1 MDTKQRNTIVAII
14 TIVLILT
21 VMFFAQRQSHL
32 VRQLQGPIE
41 GTDSVVTVD
50 NRLSVV
56 SKNNHVYTWQW
67 NDLSIWPV
75 VARLQ
80 AQAVMPI
87 ASEKIV
93 YIPSADFSG
102 LIMTDLKGQ
111 KEIARLQQSYGVE
124 CKKIKTSQNDKFG
137 VVSMFFKEGM
147 QKGWF
152 KLAVFDSELKGLS
165 FVFQKD
171 TDAEDFLLCD
181 FTITNDGNLLA
192 GAGEKGQAWIFV
204 TDVNNGN
211 VLWDRTFDEYGRFT
225 SVEFSPDD
233 KTLFAAEKTRHIL
246 VFDTAT
252 GQLLNKFAMDEYQT
266 VAHLKQNISC
276 IAISPDGNILAAD
289 TEPAGAIW
297 LWDITSGRQ
306 IGTLPVG
313 SGLIVSGIAF
323 SPDSQY
329 LATSCMVSPEIR
341 VWKVP
346 KTANVSK

>member
-1 MDTKQRNTIVAII
+1 MDTKQRNTIVVII

-56 SKNNHVYTWQW
+56 SKNNHVYIWQW

-93 YIPSADFSG
+93 YIPSADYSG

-124 CKKIKTSQNDKFG
+124 CKKIKTSQNGKFG
-137 VVSMFFKEGM
+137 VLSILFKEGA

-152 KLAVFDSELKGLS
+152 KLGLFDSDLKDMS

-171 TDAEDFLLCD
+171 ASAEDFLLYD
-181 FTITNDGNLLA
+181 FAIANDGNFLA
-192 GAGEKGQAWIFV
+192 GAGKKGQAWIFV
-204 TDVNNGN
+204 TDVKSENI
-211 VLWDRTFDEYGRFT
+211 LWEKVFSEYGQFT
-225 SVEFSPDD
+225 SVGFSPDG
-233 KTLFAAEKTRHIL
+233 KMLFVAEKVRYI
-246 VFDTAT
+246 VSFDSAT
-252 GQLLNKFAMDEYQT
+252 GRIIRVFEMPLYKGR
-266 VAHLKQNISC
+266 AHQKQNISC
-276 IAISPDGNILAAD
+276 IAVSPDGRVLAAD
-289 TEPAGAIW
+289 SEPAGSIW
-297 LWDITSGRQ
+297 FWDINTGKEIASFH
-306 IGTLPVG
+306 
-313 SGLIVSGIAF
+313 VSDLTIPSIAF
-323 SPDSQY
+323 SPDSKY
-329 LATSCMVSPEIR
+329 LATGCMVSPEIKI
-341 VWKVP
+341 WKVP
-346 KTANVSK
+346 QLKP

>member
-1 MDTKQRNTIVAII
+1 MVYSNFKSN
-14 TIVLILT
+14 LL
-21 VMFFAQRQSHL
+21 
-32 VRQLQGPIE
+32 RQLQGPIE
-41 GTDSVVTVD
+41 GTDSVMTVD

-93 YIPSADFSG
+93 YIPSADYSG

-165 FVFQKD
+165 FPFQKD
-171 TDAEDFLLCD
+171 TDAEDFLLYD
-181 FTITNDGNLLA
+181 FTITNDGKFLA
-192 GAGEKGQAWIFV
+192 GAGEEGRAWIFV
-204 TDVNNGN
+204 TDVKNENL
-211 VLWDRTFDEYGRFT
+211 LWEKVFSEYGRFT
-225 SVEFSPDD
+225 CVKFSPDG
-233 KTLFAAEKTRHIL
+233 KTLFVSEKVRFIIS
-246 VFDTAT
+246 FDSAT
-252 GQLLNKFAMDEYQT
+252 GQTIRVFEMPLYNT
-266 VAHLKQNISC
+266 PAHQKQNICC
-276 IAISPDGNILAAD
+276 IAISPDGKILAAD
-289 TEPAGAIW
+289 TEPARTVW
-297 LWDITSGRQ
+297 FWDIASGRE
-306 IGTLPVG
+306 IGKIYASDLTVAD
-313 SGLIVSGIAF
+313 IAF
-323 SPDSQY
+323 SPDSKY
-329 LATSCMVSPEIR
+329 LATGCMVSPEIKI
-341 VWKVP
+341 WKVP
-346 KTANVSK
+346 QPKP

>member
-1 MDTKQRNTIVAII
+1 MDTKQRNTIVVII
-14 TIVLILT
+14 AIVLILT
-21 VMFFAQRQSHL
+21 VMFFAQRRGHFL
-32 VRQLQGPIE
+32 RQLQGPIE

-93 YIPSADFSG
+93 YIPSADYSG

-152 KLAVFDSELKGLS
+152 KLGLFDSELKAVS

-171 TDAEDFLLCD
+171 TNAEDFLLYD
-181 FTITNDGNLLA
+181 FTITNDGNFLA
-192 GAGEKGQAWIFV
+192 GAGKKNHAWIFI
-204 TDVNNGN
+204 TDIKNRN
-211 VLWDRTFDEYGRFT
+211 VLWEKTLDEYSQFT
-225 SVEFSPDD
+225 CVKFSPDG
-233 KTLFAAEKTRHIL
+233 KTLFVSERVRFIISFDVVTGRTIK
-246 VFDTAT
+246 VFEMPLYNTP
-252 GQLLNKFAMDEYQT
+252 
-266 VAHLKQNISC
+266 AHQKQNICC
-276 IAISPDGNILAAD
+276 IAVSPDGQTLAAD
-289 TEPAGAIW
+289 TEPASTVW
-297 LWDITSGRQ
+297 FWDIKTGKKIASYH
-306 IGTLPVG
+306 
-313 SGLIVSGIAF
+313 VSNLTVSSIAF
-323 SPDSQY
+323 SPDSKY
-329 LATSCMVSPEIR
+329 LATGCMVSPEIKI
-341 VWKVP
+341 WEVP
-346 KTANVSK
+346 QLKP